1 MLFIKE
7 EGGRGEG
14 KERIRKKK
22 ILMALL
28 ISDKEV
34 LKQSITRS
42 KECHLIKLKELIHE
56 VDITI
61 LNVYFRFNRT
71 SKHKKQ

>member
-1 MLFIKE
+1 MGVVYK
-7 EGGRGEG
+7 RR
-14 KERIRKKK
+14 KRRRKKEPEEES
-22 ILMALL
+22 IVALL

-34 LKQSITRS
+34 FKTKSITRS
-42 KECHLIKLKELIHE
+42 KECHLIKLKELIHQ

-61 LNVYFRFNRT
+61 LNVYFPYNRT